1 MTGRALSPWRGLP
14 SKGARRGAEVAR
26 RLDLACASWPFP
38 PQSFPGGAAPGIP
51 VRRSQGSRAVL
62 ARGRGDPPPPG
73 GACGPGGAMF
83 AWWEPQRRG
92 RRLEPAISFSGS
104 ATNCA
109 GEATGAGGA
118 VPGGAPVFLR
128 RCRAGESPWRA
139 PVARTSLRPA
149 CTPPPPPL
157 AHGRRARR
165 RAARGRRPAA
175 LRPPR
180 RAAPPLQWRAAPAGP
195 RPRSAGPFW
204 FLVAG
209 PAAASPSR
217 PRRHPAAPF
226 GAGRAFPAAAA
237 PFGGRGPAVGRVTF
251 YSRASA
257 RRGVGP

>member
-73 GACGPGGAMF
+73 GARAGQEAPCSHGESRSGGDGGWSRLFHFPDPPRTA
-83 AWWEPQRRG
+83 PG
-92 RRLEPAISFSGS
+92 RRRAPAAPCQAARQCSCGDAALASPR
-104 ATNCA
+104 
-109 GEATGAGGA
+109 GA
-118 VPGGAPVFLR
+118 
-128 RCRAGESPWRA
+128 SPWRGRPCA
-139 PVARTSLRPA
+139 PRV
-149 CTPPPPPL
+149 PPPPL

-237 PFGGRGPAVGRVTF
+237 PFGGRGPAGGRVTF